1 MAQNRAIGKPEMREM
16 LLLLSVVIPFYRVE
30 KYIGACLAALEGLE
44 ECEALLVDDCGDDQS
59 ADIAQ
64 AYCAAHPFARVIRRE
79 KNGGLSAARNT
90 GLSAAK
96 GEYVYFLDS
105 DDIPNAQAL
114 LRVTKRAEA
123 QKLDVAKARFC
134 YLDDETG
141 ELSDGAAISP
151 TEIMSGG
158 ELFAAQCAEG
168 VYEPMV
174 WQCVYRRAFLD
185 EIGLRMADGLLFEDE
200 LFQAPALL
208 KAKRTQAFE
217 DVLLQYRQ
225 RQGSIMASFARS
237 SKWCESYLQVCRKL
251 DELAQTL
258 EDGAAKRALKK
269 RIGQIA
275 LSVGKNIPAYHLP
288 PAVAQEVMEFLKKNR
303 RELAGYALHSGDAV
317 VAAQG
322 VLLRLSPEAFVA
334 SYDKAAGR

>member
-1 MAQNRAIGKPEMREM
+1 MAQNRTIGKPEMREM

-174 WQCVYRRAFLD
+174 WQCVYRHAFLD

-251 DELAQTL
+251 DELAPDAGGRRGKTRTEKANWSNRAQRR
-258 EDGAAKRALKK
+258 EEYPRISSAA
-269 RIGQIA
+269 
-275 LSVGKNIPAYHLP
+275 
-288 PAVAQEVMEFLKKNR
+288 AVAPGSDGVFEKES
-303 RELAGYALHSGDAV
+303 AGIGRV
-317 VAAQG
+317 CAAQRRCRS
-322 VLLRLSPEAFVA
+322 LRRRAFC
-334 SYDKAAGR
+334 

>member
-1 MAQNRAIGKPEMREM
+1 M
-16 LLLLSVVIPFYRVE
+16 LLSVVIPFYRVE

-158 ELFAAQCAEG
+158 ELFADQCAEG

-225 RQGSIMASFARS
+225 RQGSIMTSFARS

-288 PAVAQEVMEFLKKNR
+288 PAVAREAMEFLKKNR

-322 VLLRLSPEAFVA
+322 VLLRLSPRAFVT